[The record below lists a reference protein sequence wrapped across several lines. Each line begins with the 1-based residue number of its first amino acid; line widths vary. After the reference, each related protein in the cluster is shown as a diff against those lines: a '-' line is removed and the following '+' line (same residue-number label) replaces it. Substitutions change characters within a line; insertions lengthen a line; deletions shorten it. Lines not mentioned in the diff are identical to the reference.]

1 MQMKLN
7 FFRSCAFLSC
17 LLSVMSRK
25 RLLQRTI
32 TTSRFVLNSNSV
44 SGLVN
49 HRFWTRYY
57 KLPERNSTLS
67 EVNHISDQ
75 LRDASQGDNA
85 IDISRVEMGI
95 LFSTQTNVV
104 VPIHEGKLQE
114 QHTTMLP
121 DSLRSSNSNN
131 TFNEDMLFL
140 CAFSPRAGQVTVA
153 PIEEERI
160 LNVERRDAINLALEE
175 LSINWEDLLTAKFA
189 GTPPGRIYRSFCS
202 PKAKAI
208 HILEPVERAATRAA
222 AQLQLALRQLRAD
235 EASYL
240 RNTDKAPL
248 NVLSPNAPQE
258 ERKSNPVV
266 LVLDNIRS
274 AFNVGSMF
282 RTGETAGVS
291 EIITCGITAH
301 PPHPKLRKTAL
312 SATDSVPFRHF
323 EDIMVAIATLKE
335 EGHTIVAMET
345 TSRSQVYTDV
355 DYPLKVAL
363 VVGNE
368 VTGVDTRVME
378 SADIIAEIPTY
389 GVKNSLN
396 VASAAPIVVF
406 EVLRQWSK
414 KKLI

>member
-1 MQMKLN
+1 MPRTVAASKFALN
-7 FFRSCAFLSC
+7 C
-17 LLSVMSRK
+17 
-25 RLLQRTI
+25 
-32 TTSRFVLNSNSV
+32 NSV
-44 SGLVN
+44 SGLPN
-49 HRFWTRYY
+49 HRFWTHSYRV
-57 KLPERNSTLS
+57 PQRNSTLI
-67 EVNHISDQ
+67 ENHHIADQ
-75 LRDASQGDNA
+75 LRDANSGDDA
-85 IDISRVEMGI
+85 VDLSRVEMGI
-95 LFSTQTNVV
+95 LFSTKSNTF
-104 VPIHEGKLQE
+104 VPIHEGKLQH
-114 QHTTMLP
+114 QHTTP
-121 DSLRSSNSNN
+121 IPSHFSSSSSSLNDE
-131 TFNEDMLFL
+131 TLFL
-140 CAFSPRAGQVTVA
+140 CAFSPRAGQVNVA
-153 PIEEERI
+153 PIEEERQ
-160 LNVERRDAINLALEE
+160 LDEARRDAINAALSK
-175 LSINWEDLLTAKFA
+175 LSISWEDIMTAKYA
-189 GTPPGRIYRSFCS
+189 GTPPARIYRSFCS
-202 PKAKAI
+202 PRAKAI
-208 HILEPVERAATRAA
+208 HILEPIERAADRAA
-222 AQLQLALRQLRAD
+222 AQLQLAMRQLRAD

-248 NVLSPNAPQE
+248 NSEGTNVADQ
-258 ERKSNPVV
+258 RIANPVV

-291 EIITCGITAH
+291 EIVTCGITAH

-323 EDIMVAIATLKE
+323 DDIMVAVATLKE
-335 EGHTIVAMET
+335 EGYTIVAMET

-378 SADIIAEIPTY
+378 GADIIAEIPTY

-414 KKLI
+414 KKFI

>member
-1 MQMKLN
+1 MQ
-7 FFRSCAFLSC
+7 RVVS
-17 LLSVMSRK
+17 
-25 RLLQRTI
+25 
-32 TTSRFVLNSNSV
+32 TSKFALNSNSV
-44 SGLVN
+44 SGLPN
-49 HRFWTRYY
+49 HRFWTHSY
-57 KLPERNSTLS
+57 KLPAGNSTVTES
-67 EVNHISDQ
+67 YHIADQ
-75 LRDASQGDNA
+75 LRDANAADNMV
-85 IDISRVEMGI
+85 DLSRVEMGI
-95 LFSTQTNVV
+95 LFSTHSNVV

-114 QHTTMLP
+114 QHTTPIPPSFKSATSSSGFNDNMLY
-121 DSLRSSNSNN
+121 
-131 TFNEDMLFL
+131 L
-140 CAFSPRAGQVTVA
+140 CAFSPRAGQVSIA
-153 PIEEERI
+153 PVEEERQ
-160 LNVERRDAINLALEE
+160 LDEARRDAINIALGK
-175 LSINWEDLLTAKFA
+175 LSISWEDLMTAKFA
-189 GTPPGRIYRSFCS
+189 GTPPARIYRSFCS
-202 PKAKAI
+202 PRAKAI
-208 HILEPVERAATRAA
+208 HILEPIERAADRAA

-235 EASYL
+235 EATYL
-240 RNTDKAPL
+240 RNTDKAPVSIVGT
-248 NVLSPNAPQE
+248 NNPVEQRTA
-258 ERKSNPVV
+258 NPVV

-282 RTGETAGVS
+282 RTGETAGVA

-323 EDIMVAIATLKE
+323 DDIIVAIATLRE
-335 EGHTIVAMET
+335 EGYTIVAMET

-378 SADIIAEIPTY
+378 GADIIAEIPTY